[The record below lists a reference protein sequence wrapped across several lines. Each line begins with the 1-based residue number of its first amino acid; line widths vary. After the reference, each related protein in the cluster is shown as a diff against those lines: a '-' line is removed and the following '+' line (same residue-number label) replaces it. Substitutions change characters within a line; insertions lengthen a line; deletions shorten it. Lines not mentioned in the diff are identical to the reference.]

1 MIVDNFNIF
10 KKIINPLN
18 EDEFYFIQILIRG
31 KDGHT
36 ESSING
42 SNKNR
47 LIKFYTNKSAEHLE
61 KVENE
66 IKAICNAVNGRAYI
80 HPTKRSFNAV
90 GKEGL
95 RITTDTLVSENVV
108 RLKGAYSTAG
118 AKS

>member
-36 ESSING
+36 EQDVNG

-47 LIKFYTNKSAEHLE
+47 LIKFSQHFPDIDVHKNNPTLLYFNCLE
-61 KVENE
+61 
-66 IKAICNAVNGRAYI
+66 
-80 HPTKRSFNAV
+80 
-90 GKEGL
+90 
-95 RITTDTLVSENVV
+95 
-108 RLKGAYSTAG
+108 
-118 AKS
+118 